1 MVERSCTKERK
12 TIGEKLLRQKS
23 VKPLVKNSS
32 DRFTVRIQSNIND
45 GAPLRKQ
52 PTDVTSVRIPGAD
65 STRGAVNGAGWVEGD
80 GGKVCGLLLYRN
92 GSSKLVYKNVVE
104 VRSDYISYKKS

>member
-52 PTDVTSVRIPGAD
+52 PTDVTSVRIPGVD
-65 STRGAVNGAGWVEGD
+65 STRGAVNGAGW
-80 GGKVCGLLLYRN
+80 GGRGMGGGVWTAVV
-92 GSSKLVYKNVVE
+92 SKWKQQAGV
-104 VRSDYISYKKS
+104 

>member
-65 STRGAVNGAGWVEGD
+65 STRGAVNGAGWGGEGD
-80 GGKVCGLLLYRN
+80 GGRCVDCGCIEMEAASWCIRMWLRF
-92 GSSKLVYKNVVE
+92 
-104 VRSDYISYKKS
+104 DQTI